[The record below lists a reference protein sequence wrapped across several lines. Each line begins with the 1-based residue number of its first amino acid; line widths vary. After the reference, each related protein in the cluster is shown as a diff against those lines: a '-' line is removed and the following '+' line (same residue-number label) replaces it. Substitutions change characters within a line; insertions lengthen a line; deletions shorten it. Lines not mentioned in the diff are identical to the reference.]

1 MPTIST
7 RRYALDQAKRRLFPT
22 VTNFPGMG
30 ALERSLLNHE
40 WKPTMLANPPAGSG
54 LQPVLGDAGLPV
66 LGHLIELFRGG
77 PDYVLRLYR
86 SHGPLVYFRHYPAPV
101 VLAIGPDATEAIY
114 GNGNQDFS
122 QRGWDPVIGPFFRGG
137 LTLLDF
143 DEHRHHRRIM
153 QQDFTRA
160 RLSDHVAHIDQ
171 IATHALDHEWVADD
185 PRFLLHPAMKIM
197 ALDIASVIF
206 MGCEP
211 GSDPR
216 ELAKVHRAFTAT
228 TTGGEAIVRTSVPP
242 FKWWRGLRG
251 RVVLED
257 YFMARVRE
265 RRYGSVEAFE
275 SGAKGS
281 GTDMLAALCR
291 AEDEDGNRFTDEDV
305 VAHLI
310 FLMMAADDA
319 VTSAVTA
326 ISYRLAANQDWQDR
340 VRGESERLGDGPVDI
355 DGLETLKS
363 LDLVIN
369 ESLRLDTP
377 LPFSVRQTVRD
388 TALLGYHLPGG
399 TNVTTWPSVNH
410 RLSELWSDP
419 MTFDP
424 ERFLEPRAEHK
435 NHRYA
440 FAPWGGGAHKCIGM
454 VFSQLE
460 VKTIVHRMLLR
471 YRLEL
476 PHPGYRARWNYA
488 GLPVPTDG
496 MPIALRPLTRRPFT
510 RPR

>member
-1 MPTIST
+1 MPTINT
-7 RRYALDQAKRRLFPT
+7 RRYLLDQAKRRLFPT
-22 VTNFPGMG
+22 LTNFPGMG
-30 ALERSLLNHE
+30 ALEKSLLNHE
-40 WKPTMLANPPAGSG
+40 WKQTLLANPPAGSG
-54 LQPVLGDAGLPV
+54 LRPVLGDAGLPV

-77 PDYVLRLYR
+77 PDYVLGLYR
-86 SHGPLVYFRHYPAPV
+86 SHGPLIYFRHYPAPA

-114 GNGNQDFS
+114 GNGNLDFS

-143 DEHRHHRRIM
+143 EEHRHHRRIM

-160 RLSDHVAHIDQ
+160 RLGNHVAHIDQ
-171 IATHALDHEWVADD
+171 IATTAIDRDWVADD
-185 PRFLLHPAMKIM
+185 PRFLLHPAMKVL

-211 GSDPR
+211 GSDAR
-216 ELAKVHRAFTAT
+216 QLAKVHRAFTAT
-228 TTGGEAIVRTSVPP
+228 TSAGEAIVRTSVPP

-251 RVVLED
+251 RELLED
-257 YFMARVRE
+257 YFMERVRE
-265 RRYGSVEAFE
+265 RRYGTTD
-275 SGAKGS
+275 SGGTR
-281 GTDMLAALCR
+281 TDMLAALCL
-291 AEDEDGNRFTDEDV
+291 AEDEDGNRFTDAEIV
-305 VAHLI
+305 SHLI

-326 ISYRLAANQDWQDR
+326 ISYRLAANPDWQER
-340 VRGESERLGDGPVDI
+340 VREESAQLGDDPVDI
-355 DGLETLKS
+355 EALESLKT
-363 LDLVIN
+363 LDLVMN

-388 TALLGYHLPGG
+388 TNLLGCHLPAG

-410 RLSELWSDP
+410 RLPELWTDP
-419 MTFDP
+419 MKFDP
-424 ERFLEPRAEHK
+424 ERFVEPRVEHK
-435 NHRYA
+435 SHRYA

-460 VKTIVHRMLLR
+460 VKTIMHRVLRR

-476 PHPGYRARWNYA
+476 PHPDYRARWNYA

-496 MPIALRPLTRRPFT
+496 MPIVLRPLRR
-510 RPR
+510 